1 LRLLENRCVAKRAVI
16 SHEIFLVL
24 LKTTEVD
31 PVSTSR
37 EEVERLDGLFDDFQ
51 ANRAARFGDIF
62 NTFMVVL
69 EADI

>member
-1 LRLLENRCVAKRAVI
+1 
-16 SHEIFLVL
+16 
-24 LKTTEVD
+24 
-31 PVSTSR
+31 VSTSR